1 MRAPYRGGVTAPAI
15 PALLSSLLA
24 ADAGRPLV
32 TFYDDATGERVE
44 LSVKS
49 FANWVAK
56 TANLI
61 RDGLCADPGELLAIS
76 LPTHWQGAVWLC
88 GAWSCGLVVTF
99 DEAALPE
106 ADYAVVGP
114 DDALTAERPPSST
127 AAVSLRPMGAGLA
140 APPTAGVLDF
150 AAEVL
155 GYPDDFA
162 PDGVTPTTPA
172 LQTPEGVWTQ
182 EQLVRHGTA
191 VAGGLALGAAPRLL
205 TDANPCSSE
214 GCGIALLAPLVT
226 GGGVVL
232 VRHLDPARVDAR
244 AAQERVTVRAVGAAS
259 RPR

>member
-1 MRAPYRGGVTAPAI
+1 VTAPAI

-24 ADAGRPLV
+24 ADAARPLV

-61 RDGLCADPGELLAIS
+61 RDGLCAEPGELLAIS
-76 LPTHWQGAVWLC
+76 LPTHWQGAVSLC

-99 DEAALPE
+99 DEAALAD

-114 DDALTAERPPSST
+114 DATLTGRAPQST
-127 AAVSLRPMGAGLA
+127 VVVSLRAMGAGLS
-140 APPTAGVLDF
+140 APPPGGVVDF

-162 PDGVTPTTPA
+162 PAGVAAATPA
-172 LQTPEGVWTQ
+172 LHTPEGIWTQ
-182 EQLVRHGTA
+182 ERLIRHGTA
-191 VAGGLALGAAPRLL
+191 VAAGLALGAAPRLL
-205 TDANPCSSE
+205 TDANPCSLE

-244 AAQERVTVRAVGAAS
+244 AVQERVTARSISAGVA
-259 RPR
+259 P